1 VTTAPAIDSG
11 MRALLAGRAR
21 ELAAGASPLGWKIG
35 INMPAIQ
42 KLMGIDAP
50 VVGSLTTATQLAPGD
65 TVAVGEATR
74 PALEPEIAL
83 RVGPSIS
90 VEAVAPALELV
101 DINLPLDEVEPI
113 LAGNVMHRGVVL
125 GEPQPPGAAAGA
137 GVRVLRDGTEEA
149 AADFV
154 DDPAEVVRYVAG
166 FLSAHGAALEVGDWI
181 IAGSLTT
188 PVIVAPG
195 DSIEADFG
203 PLGSLA
209 LSFCA

>member
-1 VTTAPAIDSG
+1 VTGAAAIASG
-11 MRALLAGRAR
+11 MRALLAARER

-35 INMPAIQ
+35 INMPALQ
-42 KLMGIDAP
+42 ERMGIDAP

-74 PALEPEIAL
+74 PVLEPEIAI
-83 RVGPSIS
+83 RVGPSNS
-90 VEAVAPALELV
+90 VGAVAPALELV
-101 DINLPLDEVEPI
+101 DINLPFDNVEPI

-125 GEPQPPGAAAGA
+125 GEPQPPGSAAGA
-137 GVRVLRDGTEEA
+137 GVRVLRDGSEEA

-154 DDPAEVVRYVAG
+154 DDPAEVARYVAG
-166 FLSAHGAALEVGDWI
+166 FLATHGAVLEVGDWI

-188 PVIVAPG
+188 PVPVAPG
-195 DSIEADFG
+195 DAIEADFG

-209 LSFCA
+209 LRFVS